1 VSGKERLHRAAIELI
16 DVDVL
21 ACHPPTQMPQR
32 RQRARQLSGE

>member
-21 ACHPPTQMPQR
+21 ACIHRPRCPSAVSERVT
-32 RQRARQLSGE
+32 LSGE